1 MDIQAGKLKKRPP
14 VVVVMGHIDH
24 GKTTLLDR
32 IRKTS
37 VAAKETGGITQHIGA
52 YEITVQHGQHG
63 RERITFI
70 DTPGHEAFS
79 QMRARGA
86 KIADVA
92 ILVVAADDGVKPQ
105 TKEALGTI
113 QLSQVP
119 FLVAINKIDKSNA
132 DPNKVKSEL
141 AEIGVLVEGWGG
153 SIPVAEISAKESKG
167 LDHLLDLI
175 LLLAE
180 LEDLKGDESLPAK
193 GVIIEAH
200 RDHQRGATATFLI
213 KDGILKRGDCIVY
226 GGKFGVIKIL
236 EDFSGEPVEKAAF
249 SSPVVIAGLSHL
261 PNVGD
266 EFHTCATRDEAEVIA
281 KEKSVQGGE
290 DVSGVVSQGSKLT
303 LQLILKA
310 DVAGSLEAMEESL
323 LALSNS
329 EVAINVLKKDVG
341 PITESDI
348 KLTQTSSGTIV
359 VGFRVKIDFSA
370 ATLLLRHIDTVTITG
385 GIIYEIIDQVQE
397 EISKRLKLVEAE
409 SPVAARVK
417 IIHIFRNKESTQVV
431 GGKVYGGFVRV
442 GQKVRVVRLQEQKGE
457 AVIENLKHGKEDV
470 REVEDG
476 LDCGLELK
484 GQSGVTVE
492 VDDILEVLS
501 K

>member
-1 MDIQAGKLKKRPP
+1 
-14 VVVVMGHIDH
+14 
-24 GKTTLLDR
+24 
-32 IRKTS
+32 
-37 VAAKETGGITQHIGA
+37 
-52 YEITVQHGQHG
+52 
-63 RERITFI
+63 
-70 DTPGHEAFS
+70 
-79 QMRARGA
+79 
-86 KIADVA
+86 
-92 ILVVAADDGVKPQ
+92 
-105 TKEALGTI
+105 
-113 QLSQVP
+113 
-119 FLVAINKIDKSNA
+119 
-132 DPNKVKSEL
+132 
-141 AEIGVLVEGWGG
+141 
-153 SIPVAEISAKESKG
+153 
-167 LDHLLDLI
+167 LI